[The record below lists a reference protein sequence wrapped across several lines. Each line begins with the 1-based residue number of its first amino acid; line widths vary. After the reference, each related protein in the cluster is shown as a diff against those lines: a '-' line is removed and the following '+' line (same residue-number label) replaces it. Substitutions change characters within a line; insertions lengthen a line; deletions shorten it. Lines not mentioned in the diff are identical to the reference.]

1 MSRRKKEKKSLL
13 SPDDVQAAARSMT
26 DPLGKPTK
34 ASQMRSA
41 KTSPNLLDP
50 NSAAGQNGISA
61 RRESNSR
68 PMRTPSPSRLS
79 VDGRT
84 VKKSPSQTSL
94 RSNASM
100 KTESRGRATD
110 PHKRSPSV
118 ASNRSVSSNRAPQT
132 PVPVRKS
139 PVAQMRE
146 DFDALKNKNDEHLEL
161 IAQQNAELEQLRQQ
175 LQVQASLSNPTP
187 VASEEKED
195 IQKLLSEKEE
205 MLKGKEAELE
215 QLRLKL
221 QTEQPAEKDIPSIV
235 VGNGEVENDQYED
248 VKKRLEEQEDLLKLK
263 QKELEELKQ
272 RLEVEQAEA
281 AKPALAEVQEQLQLL
296 KSQNEESST
305 RLAEKENELALIR
318 EELEKSQHL
327 KSADEEQ
334 EKRLR
339 RLTVD
344 LEQERLTMKKL
355 EELNAQLEAQKL
367 AHEETLKNHS
377 QTLAEKDR
385 LLEERS
391 QALLEVQTQHENAVS
406 ELQKKQAQQAEE
418 FKEQHMLEM
427 KQLKER
433 LQKAEKSRNTTVDDE
448 LEQLLHEFEQAEHA
462 HTVELADL
470 EKSHHNQLSDLQQ
483 SHQAQIQ
490 GLSNTPSR
498 NTKSNWRQLPTEA
511 VSWPAPQP
519 LSILRKTGGPRG
531 RERKATSDDAQF
543 DIYPEDH
550 NKVQIYISSVSGSV
564 NIKKNQEEIIQLLA
578 ANAIE
583 YELVDVAS
591 SDKALQHM
599 KRQNNNGS
607 SEGRA
612 KDLPQ
617 VFVGGEYRGQYKDL
631 LSAVEDSS
639 LSDFFRPAPEDR
651 SAIFANKST
660 DLTSKS
666 STVSKSTSN
675 WSLGISEEEALLQ
688 ELEQELRDGKVA
700 ASDIE
705 QL

>member
-1 MSRRKKEKKSLL
+1 MSCMSRRKKEKKSLL

-50 NSAAGQNGISA
+50 NSAAGPNGISA
-61 RRESNSR
+61 RRESNLR

-94 RSNASM
+94 RSNAS

-132 PVPVRKS
+132 PVPARKS

-146 DFDALKNKNDEHLEL
+146 DFDALKHKNDEHLEV

-175 LQVQASLSNPTP
+175 LQVQASLSSSTP
-187 VASEEKED
+187 VANEENED
-195 IQKLLSEKEE
+195 IQKLLLEKEE
-205 MLKGKEAELE
+205 LLKGKESELE
-215 QLRLKL
+215 QLRLQL
-221 QTEQPAEKDIPSIV
+221 QTEKDVPSIV
-235 VGNGEVENDQYED
+235 VGNGEEENDQTQD
-248 VKKRLEEQEDLLKLK
+248 VKKRLEEQEELLKSK
-263 QKELEELKQ
+263 QEELEELKH

-281 AKPALAEVQEQLQLL
+281 AKPALAEVQEQLELL
-296 KSQNEESST
+296 KSQNQESSA
-305 RLAEKENELALIR
+305 RLAEKENELLLLR

-367 AHEETLKNHS
+367 AHEETLQNHS

-391 QALLEVQTQHENAVS
+391 QALLQLQTQHDSAVS
-406 ELQKKQAQQAEE
+406 ELQQKQAQQADEI
-418 FKEQHMLEM
+418 KDHHMLEM
-427 KQLKER
+427 QQLKER

-448 LEQLLHEFEQAEHA
+448 LERLLHEFEQAEHA
-462 HTVELADL
+462 HTVELADM

-490 GLSNTPSR
+490 GLTSTPSR
-498 NTKSNWRQLPTEA
+498 NAKSTWRQLPTEA

-531 RERKATSDDAQF
+531 RERKATSDDTEF
-543 DIYPEDH
+543 DVYPED
-550 NKVQIYISSVSGSV
+550 NKKVQIYLSSVSGNV

-578 ANAIE
+578 ANEIK
-583 YELVDVAS
+583 YERIDVAS
-591 SDKALQHM
+591 SEKALQHM
-599 KRQNNNGS
+599 KRQNSHGS

-631 LSAVEDSS
+631 LTAIEDGD
-639 LSDFFRPAPEDR
+639 LSNFLRPAPEDR
-651 SAIFANKST
+651 SVIFASKST
-660 DLTSKS
+660 DLASKS
-666 STVSKSTSN
+666 SNASRSPSN
-675 WSLGISEEEALLQ
+675 WNLGLDEEEALLQ